1 MALFQ
6 KSMQLRLKNHHF
18 HFFCFKYVNVPM
30 IILNEHVH
38 LNMIDVYQE
47 KQEWHSGNVP
57 IIWTSSH
64 QKENSQ
70 GKHIPQQI
78 PQKDFLFKRSLIP
91 QQGCSRITI
100 FRRCDPRTRTWSD
113 NASEDYASSL
123 FPFERASELPV
134 TFDSP
139 SSSQRSF
146 NRIPGFSK
154 NFPSRGYSNKTKDH
168 QRSQYIHDQLTSG
181 NLFFQLEA

>member
-1 MALFQ
+1 MFTRKNRNGIQEMSQLSGHHPIRRKIPKGNTFLSKFLKKRFSLQKKSYPPAGLFQ
-6 KSMQLRLKNHHF
+6 
-18 HFFCFKYVNVPM
+18 
-30 IILNEHVH
+30 
-38 LNMIDVYQE
+38 
-47 KQEWHSGNVP
+47 
-57 IIWTSSH
+57 
-64 QKENSQ
+64 
-70 GKHIPQQI
+70 
-78 PQKDFLFKRSLIP
+78 
-91 QQGCSRITI
+91 ITI

-113 NASEDYASSL
+113 SASEDYASSS

-139 SSSQRSF
+139 SNSQRSF